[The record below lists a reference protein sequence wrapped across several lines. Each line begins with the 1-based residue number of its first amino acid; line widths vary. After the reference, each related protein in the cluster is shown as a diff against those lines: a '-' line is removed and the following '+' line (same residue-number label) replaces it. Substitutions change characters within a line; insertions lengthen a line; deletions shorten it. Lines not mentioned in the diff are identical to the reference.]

1 MEATL
6 DVLDTQLLVYMA
18 NEAEPWAVELHE
30 EILQGERIV
39 FLPRYVATEFYQVM
53 ERNRGEE
60 GADIAW
66 EHLTTLS
73 ETPAAVVPH
82 PNRFRVDVHAI
93 RNHATTRTLA
103 AVCDMESK
111 DAPILATAYRLTEF
125 IEAYDP
131 PNHSQEAI
139 PNDPKESRLK
149 RLLNEIGVDTTTAR
163 ILTNETDF
171 IGVDPDPVGLDTVA
185 VKQIPE

>member
-1 MEATL
+1 MEAPL

-18 NEAEPWAVELHE
+18 NETEQWAVDLHE
-30 EILQGERIV
+30 EILHGERIV

-66 EHLTTLS
+66 DHLTTLS

-82 PNRFRVDVHAI
+82 PNRFRVDVQAI

-103 AVCDMESK
+103 AACDMEPK

-125 IEAYDP
+125 IDAYDP

-139 PNDPKESRLK
+139 PNAPEEFRLK
-149 RLLNEIGVDTTTAR
+149 RLLNEVDVDTITSNV
-163 ILTNETDF
+163 LTNETDF
-171 IGVDPDPVGLDTVA
+171 IGVEPTSVGLDAVTVEH
-185 VKQIPE
+185 VP

>member
-18 NEAEPWAVELHE
+18 NEAEQWAVDLHE
-30 EILQGERIV
+30 EILCGERIV

-53 ERNRGEE
+53 ERNRGDD
-60 GADIAW
+60 GMDLAW

-73 ETPAAVVPH
+73 ETSAAVVPH
-82 PNRFRVDVHAI
+82 PNRFRVDVNAI
-93 RNHATTRTLA
+93 RHHATTRTLA
-103 AVCDMESK
+103 AVCKMEPK
-111 DAPILATAYRLTEF
+111 DAPILATSYRLAEF

-139 PNDPKESRLK
+139 PNDPEEFRLK
-149 RLLNEIGVDTTTAR
+149 RLLNEVDVDTITAR

-171 IGVDPDPVGLDTVA
+171 IGVDLNSVGLDKVT
-185 VKQIPE
+185 VKQIP